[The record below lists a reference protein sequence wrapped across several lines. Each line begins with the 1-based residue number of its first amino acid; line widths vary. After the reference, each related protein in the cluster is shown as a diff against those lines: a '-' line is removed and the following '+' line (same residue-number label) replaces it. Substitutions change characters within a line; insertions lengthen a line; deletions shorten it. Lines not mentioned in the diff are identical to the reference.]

1 MTLRYGLPHGIAC
14 SFTLPLVLERAL
26 GHDAR
31 RDATLAQVFPCP
43 LAEAGDWLRAFLES
57 LGVSPRFESHGVPV
71 EESARMI
78 ADALE
83 GPRGRN
89 FIGA

>member
-1 MTLRYGLPHGIAC
+1 
-14 SFTLPLVLERAL
+14 
-26 GHDAR
+26 
-31 RDATLAQVFPCP
+31 VFPCP
-43 LAEAGDWLRAFLES
+43 LDEAGEYLRAFLES
-57 LGVSPRFESHGVPV
+57 LGVSPRFETYGVSAD
-71 EESARMI
+71 ESARMI